1 VGVLSVCGLGVWM
14 IDICFVY
21 TPSYL
26 RSEEEGASFFFF
38 FFFCVGEETMDWGD

>member
-1 VGVLSVCGLGVWM
+1 M
-14 IDICFVY
+14 IDSCFVFA
-21 TPSYL
+21 PSYL

>member
-1 VGVLSVCGLGVWM
+1 M
-14 IDICFVY
+14 IDICFVF

-38 FFFCVGEETMDWGD
+38 FFCVGEETMDWGD